1 MAFENNLLNVRAG
14 DSIFTPTA
22 KRITEKVLRVLADE
36 DAKLLLQAY
45 PQIPIIAADN
55 YFLHYSLLP
64 RLRSDENPDKLLD
77 SVLRAQREYVQSKE
91 YSAARTVTKLSD
103 TFSTIHSVAFTKAF
117 IEKLLEELRQRL
129 PPQQYREFMEQL
141 RQVAQSQLGGQSGQQ
156 GQAQPQPQQGQG
168 GQQQQQAQQGQAQPQ
183 PQQGAQQPQQGQNQ
197 QGGQNQQQQ
206 GQGGQQGLFFGSGSL
221 PPGLEDFPID
231 SFGVGRAFRRAQE
244 EARRAAQ
251 TARDLDELLGGG
263 AGKEPGSLDLLIDL
277 TSSVMEVRGAE
288 KILSLA
294 RRITD
299 VMPFFVHRRKERDRR
314 LGDEIAGYYLTKNV
328 ERALPRELALPDEV
342 FYAKLVS
349 SGLLAREKLSVKEGA
364 IYVLLDKSGS
374 MSEGEKTPW
383 SRSVALA
390 LLALARRKR
399 VKFFLRFFD
408 TQVYDLVS
416 DDEPKALLEMLLK
429 VTSNG
434 GTSIDTALRAALE
447 DLAKRSLSH
456 FTNTIV
462 VITDGEDRV
471 TVKPEELQRV
481 QARLVSVMIQ
491 GDNEALRRLSDQ
503 FLKAQPSERGALRL
517 VEVVR

>member
-1 MAFENNLLNVRAG
+1 MAFENNLLNVRVG
-14 DSIFTPTA
+14 DPIFTPTA

-55 YFLHYSLLP
+55 YFLHYSALP
-64 RLRSDENPDKLLD
+64 RLRSDDNSDKLLD
-77 SVLRAQREYVQSKE
+77 EVLKAQREYVQSKQ
-91 YSAARTVTKLSD
+91 YGAARMITRLSD
-103 TFSTIHSVAFTKAF
+103 TFSTIHATAFTKTF
-117 IEKLLEELRQRL
+117 VEQLLEELRRRL
-129 PPQQYREFMEQL
+129 PPQQYQQLMQQL
-141 RQVAQSQLGGQSGQQ
+141 RQALQSQLGQGGQAQQGAQPQGSQQPQQ
-156 GQAQPQPQQGQG
+156 GQAQPQQPDQQGQQQVGQQGG
-168 GQQQQQAQQGQAQPQ
+168 GQQQAPQ
-183 PQQGAQQPQQGQNQ
+183 
-197 QGGQNQQQQ
+197 QNQQQAPQQQ
-206 GQGGQQGLFFGSGSL
+206 GQPLGSGASL
-221 PPGLEDFPID
+221 PPHLIDFPID
-231 SFGVGRAFRRAQE
+231 SDSVGRAFRRAQE
-244 EARRAAQ
+244 VAGRATRAAK
-251 TARDLDELLGGG
+251 DISELFGV
-263 AGKEPGSLDLLIDL
+263 GKEPGSIDMVLDL
-277 TSSVMEVRGAE
+277 TNSVMEVRGAE

-294 RRITD
+294 KKITD
-299 VMPFFVHRRKERDRR
+299 AMPFFVHRKKERDRR

-447 DLAKRSLSH
+447 DLAKRNLSH
-456 FTNTIV
+456 LTNTIV
-462 VITDGEDRV
+462 VITDGEDKV